1 MTKRWDTQ
9 RIAIVGALFGLA
21 FKVVTLALLPG
32 PASQN
37 PDYRFGLLIGG
48 LIGGA
53 VGWAAI
59 FAAIS
64 GLRNLYFRA
73 K

>member
-1 MTKRWDTQ
+1 MTKRWDTK
-9 RIAIVGALFGLA
+9 RIAIIGAVFGLA
-21 FKVVTLALLPG
+21 FKVLTLALLPG

-37 PDYRFGLLIGG
+37 PDFQSGLLIGG
-48 LIGGA
+48 LIGAA

-59 FAAIS
+59 FAVVS
-64 GLRNLYFRA
+64 GLRNLFFRA